1 MNANMEKLE
10 ERRKKTSITN
20 MYFNRFLLIRYT
32 TALFLFFNLY
42 WFVFLLFSQP
52 LLALLP
58 FALFAGAAVVALE
71 QVKLYRNHSQKLPYA
86 RFFYMAQGI
95 VNVGLIGLIYTPAYA
110 NLFPFLTKTMDTKR
124 VLTCALL
131 IGILISLVVLRKLY
145 KIRLGQDKHLKL
157 VKAYEKTLS

>member
-1 MNANMEKLE
+1 MNAEMKNLE

-52 LLALLP
+52 LLALVPLL
-58 FALFAGAAVVALE
+58 LFIGSAIVAIE
-71 QVKLYRNHSQKLPYA
+71 QVKLYRNHSEQLPYA
-86 RFFYMAQGI
+86 KGFYILQGI
-95 VNVGLIGLIYTPAYA
+95 VNSVMIVLVYTPMYDRF
-110 NLFPFLTKTMDTKR
+110 FPFLTNTSETKNI
-124 VLTCALL
+124 LTITLL
-131 IGILISLVVLRKLY
+131 LGVLISLIVLRKLH

-157 VKAYEKTLS
+157 VKAYEKTVS